1 MDKGLIS
8 LRAQIDQVDQQ
19 LLDLL
24 SRRLQMAEQ
33 VAKAK
38 PKGAPIF
45 RPDRESQLLARLCA
59 AADPQ
64 LSQVIN
70 AVWRAIISAS
80 IARQQPEFSI
90 LMTTESEGTARLFA
104 AGQLAVKQT
113 DSPLDLCNQLAIG
126 TGDIGIVE
134 VDELK
139 AIHNQLGLTRPVKV
153 IAGLPFMRRPLSIPS
168 AFIVA
173 CQRPDRSAQDCFV
186 IYDEEQQ
193 KIELS
198 AEEEQNLTSD
208 RSVLGICASI
218 G

>member
-1 MDKGLIS
+1 MDKDLIS
-8 LRAQIDQVDQQ
+8 LRAQIDQVDQR

-90 LMTTESEGTARLFA
+90 LMTTESERTARLFA
-104 AGQLAVKQT
+104 AGQLTVKQT
-113 DSPLDLCNQLAIG
+113 DSPLDLCNQLATG
-126 TGDIGIVE
+126 SGDIGIVE

-139 AIHNQLGLTRPVKV
+139 ATVGWLHEKV
-153 IAGLPFMRRPLSIPS
+153 MRVESRI
-168 AFIVA
+168 
-173 CQRPDRSAQDCFV
+173 
-186 IYDEEQQ
+186 
-193 KIELS
+193 IELDEDHLECTRS
-198 AEEEQNLTSD
+198 SKSVNVYEDNAAE
-208 RSVLGICASI
+208 
-218 G
+218 